1 MQLIGMLDSPFVRR
15 VAVSLAVW
23 ELPFTHRSVSV
34 LRAFDS
40 FRAINPVV
48 KAPSL
53 ITDDGTLLM
62 ESSLILDHL
71 EWGLAP
77 EKRLMPQEG
86 LARLAALHGLG
97 LALAAAEKTVQIV
110 YETSLRPA
118 DKRHEPWLD
127 RVSGQLRAAYA
138 GLESMLAASPG
149 PWALGERLTQLDV
162 TAAIAWRFT
171 QSEAESVVPA
181 ATCPALAA
189 LAARAEALPAFR
201 AWPPE

>member
-15 VAVSLAVW
+15 VAVSLAIW
-23 ELPFTHRSVSV
+23 EVPFTHRSVSV
-34 LRAFDS
+34 LRGFES
-40 FRAINPVV
+40 FRVINPVV
-48 KAPSL
+48 KAPTL
-53 ITDDGTLLM
+53 ITGDGMVLM
-62 ESSLILDHL
+62 DSSLILDHL
-71 EWGLAP
+71 EWGLAAD
-77 EKRLMPQEG
+77 KRLMPQEG
-86 LARLAALHGLG
+86 AARLTALRGLG

-138 GLESMLAASPG
+138 GLETILAASPG

-162 TAAIAWRFT
+162 TAAIAWGFT
-171 QSEAESVVPA
+171 RSVAGSVVPEGD
-181 ATCPALAA
+181 CPALAA